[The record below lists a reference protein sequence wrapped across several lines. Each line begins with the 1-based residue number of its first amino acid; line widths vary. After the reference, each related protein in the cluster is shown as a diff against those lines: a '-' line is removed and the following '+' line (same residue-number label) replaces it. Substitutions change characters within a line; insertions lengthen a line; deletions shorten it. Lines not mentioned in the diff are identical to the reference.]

1 MESRVND
8 TLKLGPNGYRVK
20 VLGPILRWEANEIS
34 ALVAVMIAQDAA
46 NGLVMAAGASETYL
60 NPNCPGAW
68 VSPDP
73 PTTFW
78 DADAL
83 VAVNTGLRPAL
94 VAGAALAYA
103 HVWIVDAAHQVHQ
116 GDWTVDVTLQ
126 K

>member
-60 NPNCPGAW
+60 NPNYPGAW
-68 VSPDP
+68 VSPDA
-73 PTTFW
+73 PTYSGTPTPSW
-78 DADAL
+78 
-83 VAVNTGLRPAL
+83 R
-94 VAGAALAYA
+94 
-103 HVWIVDAAHQVHQ
+103 
-116 GDWTVDVTLQ
+116 
-126 K
+126 